1 MPQFGD
7 GWDHLYLS
15 FRVEWPLGLIITPV
29 LLGRYN
35 TLFQFLLKLKRVQLE
50 LDEAWQIMCSYRVR
64 DNHRRERQMGK
75 GRFSLTPSRQRLTQL
90 RHHMGHFILN
100 LQIYLQHDVIE
111 VYFQQLKDGIQQS
124 QDFMKAARR
133 HEECHLN
140 IYLIEAT
147 GCHVM

>member
-1 MPQFGD
+1 
-7 GWDHLYLS
+7 
-15 FRVEWPLGLIITPV
+15 
-29 LLGRYN
+29 
-35 TLFQFLLKLKRVQLE
+35 
-50 LDEAWQIMCSYRVR
+50 
-64 DNHRRERQMGK
+64 MGK